1 MRWRAGGTVKSGSVN
16 HSLVLTTYSRR
27 EWSHPSC
34 YEIGMLLGILLLQF
48 LGWVVLLGAI
58 YMLID
63 RLGVLSRPA
72 RFTEETMTRL
82 WRESATTGGEESGPA
97 PNRLT

>member
-1 MRWRAGGTVKSGSVN
+1 
-16 HSLVLTTYSRR
+16 
-27 EWSHPSC
+27 
-34 YEIGMLLGILLLQF
+34 MLLESALLEIV
-48 LGWVVLLGAI
+48 GWMVLLGAI
-58 YMLID
+58 YVLID
-63 RLGVLSRPA
+63 RLGVLSKPA